1 MGQKTETKIEC
12 KKRNKKDKIKKWK
25 ERKKLNER

>member
-1 MGQKTETKIEC
+1 MGQKTETKIEW
-12 KKRNKKDKIKKWK
+12 KKNKKDKIKKWK

>member
-1 MGQKTETKIEC
+1 MGQKTETKIEW
-12 KKRNKKDKIKKWK
+12 KKKKQKRSNKKWK